1 MIAGANESLQD
12 PERVG
17 NGLKSIAINMA
28 GLKTSTK
35 DGSIELN
42 KTALALKKIA
52 GIDIFT
58 DSSKTSVKDMVTI
71 IDEVKGKWGELSETQ
86 QLALSEAIAGK
97 TQSSVFNALMSG
109 WGRVKQFQQEYK
121 DGFTVGSAEREN
133 AIYLDSIAGKWNTL
147 KENMKSL
154 VTNNISSSFVKD
166 LLEGLN
172 KVVLVVDK
180 ISTGLGKI
188 GSVGAI
194 AGIASFIKTMANF
207 DDFKALDFTE
217 QLGIFGKIDKLKTA
231 FSSLGSSLLSGDFKG
246 GISGIISGLK
256 NMVTQSGLATVAM
269 GALKAVL
276 TGFAVAGVI
285 AGIVAIG
292 KALYDNIH
300 KTEQTIAT
308 SKELQQNIQDEIT
321 TLNTQKTSLSQ
332 IATEY
337 DKLSRKSNKTVEEMQ
352 RLSELKKQI
361 AEIAPD
367 LVVGYD
373 ANNDPILALKGSL
386 TSYIAELDVAID
398 KQKDLYNTET
408 YVQASAIMEEN
419 AKSMETWNTHLV
431 KAGGSFELWQSQVDE
446 ASGKVVSSGKSLI
459 KMSEQI
465 AEADNHKKEVM
476 LENLASISRQQQENA
491 ERDAT
496 VQQHYLNQ
504 WVKNTQLT
512 SEQAK
517 QSFSNFFT
525 TLDWGTFDEAGA
537 TELSIG
543 LKKLESVTATTTSA
557 MGQKFQD
564 MTAKAN
570 KAFKDTGAIQTYGKA
585 LQEIALDSGKFDMAS
600 WSNYLNEVNQ
610 RFQDGVMPVEQYQHA
625 LKYMADTLGDLTGI
639 DAGTWL
645 QSLIGTGDYASAF
658 ENMNSGLTK
667 FLGSYKKTVGDI
679 RSGDSLAMALKDQF
693 TALEGFEAQL
703 NRRIEADIPIT
714 VDWLIEQKDD
724 LPKQIQTLID
734 AINADGDVNEIEEKL
749 LVAITAELKNEGQI
763 SNDILTTLN
772 DVIHGTLDGYN
783 LDDTIE
789 IGGVEFTIRQLQSLV
804 GEVETLEQAYN
815 KLKGLDFENDGAEEL
830 ATQIE
835 EVKEALNGIDS
846 THIRVAMDA
855 QGFEKKEEIEM
866 MSEAIEQIDG
876 KEAKTQFIADTADYF
891 RGASSVEEAI
901 ESLPPEIKLRYHIG
915 VEGDEYLEG
924 LDAKLKALPPEIQT
938 MITVDGTYSLHDLE
952 EIKAM
957 CDVLGNE
964 TVTMLLSLEGAPEA
978 LADCSSLE
986 ERLQKLAELVAKSGV
1001 ELENGDEVIDK
1012 IDAIVKELKKL
1023 DGEEAETEVTVESET
1038 KGVQETKETLDELDG
1053 KQTESN
1059 HKASSDS
1066 EEVDGTK
1073 EKTDDLD
1080 GKQTQSNHTAK
1091 SEDSEL
1097 DETEKKIEKLTQ
1109 DTHGKITVHADK
1121 REVVEAQIDKDRLEV
1136 DGKAITR
1143 VQVDGMGYYDVA
1155 INDKGQLEVNGKAIT
1170 NVEVNDG
1177 EQLKFA
1183 INDKG
1188 QLEVN
1193 GIALTNVDILGSE
1206 KLVTAKQDKEDLETD
1221 GESNTKM
1228 NVDNN
1233 DFLKTKAELAQGTET
1248 EVRFTLKQTIDS
1260 ILAKLGLNKSEA
1272 NVTINIECNDQA
1284 THILSNIKNTYGKID
1299 CKINVE
1305 SSTATNAEQTL
1316 GRLAGKSLP
1325 AKTLTVIVTSLDNA
1339 LSKMDSLATK
1349 TIPSK
1354 TFSVTANN
1362 LASTMQQVAE
1372 LSARTIA
1379 NKAFSVTC
1387 NAQSATSSL
1396 SYLAN
1401 VSVPN
1406 KAFSVTCNASGAN
1419 NAINSVRNANI
1430 PNKSFTISCSDNAS
1444 SKVNK
1449 VKGLKISN
1457 KSFTISATD
1466 RASGTIASI
1475 KRQLAGIS
1483 GKTVTVTV
1491 RKNTIYT
1498 SNGTGAGT
1506 GYVSVGEPRVAN
1518 NVSTLNNAVKLAD
1531 ASGNALGTQVSAMA
1545 EGTSGMVS
1553 AMAKAKANIDTGLTR
1568 KALKYNVDLLK
1579 NMDAILT
1586 KLQANLDKVNAKQE
1600 LAFGNSKAK
1609 LLQEEIS
1616 LLTQQ
1621 QKLTSTNISNMQ
1633 GMAKKLKSSL
1643 KDMGFKFKD
1652 DGSISNYNKKI
1663 VAMEEKVAKLK
1674 STAEKSEK
1682 TASKDKATKKQKSK
1696 ATADQKAYE
1705 KAQKEL
1711 DKMKQYTD
1719 EYLDLTFNQIPE
1731 AQAEWYELKS
1741 AIADA
1746 KAEMIKA
1753 KQEAKTLKEDLVI
1766 EQKQSYIDRN
1776 MTKADNYMNLAENA
1790 KSYSE
1795 YIKYMN
1801 KANTQLQSAY
1811 DKQEDILAE
1820 AKSRMKDN
1828 RGILKENG
1836 FTFDSNG
1843 NTKNAI
1849 SQLQKLA
1856 KSLSPAEY
1864 EAIYAIYL
1872 EYLDDLNHTLP
1883 ETEAEMNNLKLSMED
1898 NAESAEEFA
1907 KKIKELNEEAQDL
1920 ELAQRYNQL
1929 SDALD
1934 ILDTKMNGAFGKNKI
1949 SNMKEQLSLLSQLK
1963 IETGRLKNESQ
1974 SDANSAKG
1982 ELQSYGVK
1990 FDSNGNM
1997 SNLQGIVKGAGAED
2011 KEKILELAN
2020 AYNDAKQNASGYE
2033 KELVDIQEQQRAM
2046 KEQIQALEYEL
2057 EQLADDAWARELENS
2072 LKVLQNELDILQS
2085 KADLSGT
2092 NTFDNL
2098 EQQAKLYR
2106 KLILETGQDLKKYE
2120 KKAKEFGNEL
2130 SAYGFKIEDDG
2141 TINNIDEQLLKLR
2154 DKLNDTEF
2162 GHVEDLLDDYFEYA
2176 IDKTADAEKALI
2188 DYHKAIEDIEQQKLE
2203 TTKDIEDEITKM
2215 IEKQVEDRI
2224 DEIEKERD
2232 ARVEALDEAQKAYQR
2247 WRDETKYEDDYN
2259 EQLDKVNKLEAEIEI
2274 AKRDTSL
2281 AGQKRLADLMEQL
2294 KDEQENLEDLVED
2307 KIDEDINNMF
2317 DDEKDRIEKTSEQEI
2332 EKLKELWSA
2341 QNIAE
2346 AVSQALSSGIF
2357 TDIDG
2362 NIMKLDEALLEFAN
2376 NSEEYLG
2383 VMGQTMKEQ
2392 LLDNLNVA
2400 LQTMSEMKDIYTTLS
2415 SGEYSIALAPMVDG
2429 GVINTTGTGVTRT
2442 ETTNNVSVGDMS
2454 IVIQGNADAQTVGQI
2469 EALLNEYKN
2478 DIYNEILKNMK

>member
-1 MIAGANESLQD
+1 
-12 PERVG
+12 
-17 NGLKSIAINMA
+17 
-28 GLKTSTK
+28 
-35 DGSIELN
+35 
-42 KTALALKKIA
+42 
-52 GIDIFT
+52 
-58 DSSKTSVKDMVTI
+58 
-71 IDEVKGKWGELSETQ
+71 
-86 QLALSEAIAGK
+86 
-97 TQSSVFNALMSG
+97 MSG

-180 ISTGLGKI
+180 VSTGLGKI
-188 GSVGAI
+188 GSIGAI

-231 FSSLGSSLLSGDFKG
+231 FSGIGSAIANSDFKG
-246 GISGIISGLK
+246 GISGIVSGLK
-256 NMVTQSGLATVAM
+256 NLVTQSGLATVAM
-269 GALKAVL
+269 GALDAVL

-300 KTEQTIAT
+300 KTEQTIET

-408 YVQASAIMEEN
+408 YVQARAIMEEN

-431 KAGGSFELWQSQVDE
+431 KAGGSFKLWQSQVDE
-446 ASGKVVSSGKSLI
+446 ASGKVVGSGKSLI
-459 KMSEQI
+459 KMAEQI
-465 AEADNHKKEVM
+465 TEADNHKKEVL

-504 WVKNTQLT
+504 WLKNTQLT

-517 QSFSNFFT
+517 QAFSGFFT
-525 TLDWGTFDEAGA
+525 SLDWGTFDEAGA
-537 TELSIG
+537 TELSMG

-557 MGQKFQD
+557 MGYKFQE
-564 MTAKAN
+564 MTASAN
-570 KAFKDTGAIQTYGKA
+570 KAFKNTNAIQAYGKE
-585 LQEIALDSGKFDMAS
+585 LKRIAEESGQFDMAS
-600 WSNYLNEVNQ
+600 WSNYLTEVNQ
-610 RFQDGVMPVEQYQHA
+610 RFQDGVMSVEQYQHA
-625 LKYMADTLGDLTGI
+625 LGYMADTLEGLTGI
-639 DAGTWL
+639 DADTWL

-667 FLGSYKKTVGDI
+667 FLNSYKKTVGDI
-679 RSGDSLAMALKDQF
+679 RSGDTLAMALKDQF
-693 TALEGFEAQL
+693 TALEGFKAQL
-703 NRRIEADIPIT
+703 DRRIEADIPIT

-749 LVAITAELKNEGQI
+749 LVAITTELKNEGQI
-763 SNDILTTLN
+763 SADILQTLN

-783 LDDTIE
+783 LDETIE
-789 IGGVEFTIRQLQSLV
+789 IGGVEFTIKQLQSLV
-804 GEVETLEQAYN
+804 GEAENVEQALN
-815 KLKGLDFENDGAEEL
+815 KLKNLDFENDGAEEL
-830 ATQIE
+830 ATTIE
-835 EVKEALNGIDS
+835 EVKEALNGIND
-846 THIRVAMDA
+846 TRVRVAMEA
-855 QGFEKKEEIEM
+855 QGFDKKEEVDM
-866 MSEAIEQIDG
+866 MLKAIEGIDG

-901 ESLPPEIKLRYHIG
+901 ESLPPEIKLRYQIG
-915 VEGDEYLEG
+915 LEGDEYLQG
-924 LDAKLKALPPEIQT
+924 LNQKLQALPKEIQT

-952 EIKAM
+952 EIQEL
-957 CDVLGNE
+957 CDKLGGE
-964 TVTMLLSLEGAPEA
+964 TVTMLLGLEGAPEA

-986 ERLQKLAELVAKSGV
+986 ERLKVLAELIVTSGV
-1001 ELENGDEVIDK
+1001 ELENGEEVIAK
-1012 IDAIVKELKKL
+1012 IEKITEELAKL

-1038 KGVQETKETLDELDG
+1038 KGVEETKETLDELDG

-1059 HKASSDS
+1059 HKAKSDDTEL
-1066 EEVDGTK
+1066 EETK
-1073 EKTDDLD
+1073 EKTDELD
-1080 GKQTQSNHTAK
+1080 GKNSESEHTANA
-1091 SEDSEL
+1091 EDNQLNVVE
-1097 DETEKKIEKLTQ
+1097 EKIDKLTR
-1109 DTHGKITVHADK
+1109 DTSSTITMHVDK
-1121 REVVEAQIDKDRLEV
+1121 REVVEAQIDKDNLEV
-1136 DGKAITR
+1136 DGKSLTR

-1193 GIALTNVDILGSE
+1193 GIALTNVEINGEE
-1206 KLVTAKQDKEDLETD
+1206 KLDSAKDKKDDLEKD
-1221 GESNTKM
+1221 GEANTKV
-1228 NVDNN
+1228 NVDDN
-1233 DFLKTKAELAQGTET
+1233 DYQKTKAELAQGTET
-1248 EVRFTLKQTIDS
+1248 EIRFTLKQTIDN

-1272 NVTINIECNDQA
+1272 NVTINIECNDKA
-1284 THILSNIKNTYGKID
+1284 TSILSNIKNTYSKID

-1362 LASTMQQVAE
+1362 LASTTQQVAE

-1387 NAQSATSSL
+1387 NSSSASSSL
-1396 SYLAN
+1396 SYLAKT
-1401 VSVPN
+1401 SVPN
-1406 KAFSVTCNASGAN
+1406 KSFSVTCNSAGAN
-1419 NAINSVRNANI
+1419 NALGSLRSYTI
-1430 PNKSFTISCSDNAS
+1430 PNKSFTISCTDNAS
-1444 SKVNK
+1444 SKVNAVNK
-1449 VKGLKISN
+1449 AKISN

-1466 RASGTIASI
+1466 RASRTISSI
-1475 KRQLAGIS
+1475 KMQLASIS

-1506 GYVSVGEPRVAN
+1506 GYDSVSEPRVAN
-1518 NVSTLNNAVKLAD
+1518 NVNTLNNAVKLAD

-1609 LLQEEIS
+1609 LLKEEID
-1616 LLTQQ
+1616 LLKQQ
-1621 QKLTSTNISNMQ
+1621 QNLTSTNIKNMQ
-1633 GMAKKLKSSL
+1633 GMASKLKSSL
-1643 KDMGFKFKD
+1643 KNMGFTFKD
-1652 DGSISNYNKKI
+1652 DGSIKNYNKKI
-1663 VAMEEKVAKLK
+1663 IQMEETVANLK
-1674 STAEKSEK
+1674 KKADKAEK
-1682 TASKDKATKKQKSK
+1682 TASKDKATPRQKQASK
-1696 ATADQKAYE
+1696 NATKLYND
-1705 KAQKEL
+1705 AQAKL

-1719 EYLDLTFNQIPE
+1719 EYLDLTMNQIPN
-1731 AQAEWYELKS
+1731 AQAEWYELKK
-1741 AIADA
+1741 AIASA
-1746 KAEMIKA
+1746 NAEMITA
-1753 KQEAKTLKEDLVI
+1753 KKEAKTLSEDLRIDTSERYSDRRNTYASTDEAKADLTDDVSEKIRHLKNANKDYENELNRQAYLI
-1766 EQKQSYIDRN
+1766 EQYQSR
-1776 MTKADNYMNLAENA
+1776 MADN
-1790 KSYSE
+1790 KS
-1795 YIKYMN
+1795 
-1801 KANTQLQSAY
+1801 
-1811 DKQEDILAE
+1811 
-1820 AKSRMKDN
+1820 
-1828 RGILKENG
+1828 ILKGYG
-1836 FTFDSNG
+1836 FKFNG
-1843 NTKNAI
+1843 NDIESSAKTLKN
-1849 SQLQKLA
+1849 LK
-1856 KSLSPAEY
+1856 KSMSPDEY
-1864 EAIYAIYL
+1864 EAIYAIWD
-1872 EYLDDLNHTLP
+1872 EYMNDLTSNLP
-1883 ETEAEMNNLKLSMED
+1883 GAKQEIVNLNQSIKDNKEEM
-1898 NAESAEEFA
+1898 EELQ
-1907 KKIKELNEEAQDL
+1907 KQLKELNEEAQDL
-1920 ELAQRYNQL
+1920 QLTSAYDKLNAQ
-1929 SDALD
+1929 LD
-1934 ILDTKMNGAFGKNKI
+1934 LVEAKMEGAFGKNKI
-1949 SNMKEQLSLLSQLK
+1949 KYLEEQIAITKDLRKQAQKLQEESKGDMNDARAS
-1963 IETGRLKNESQ
+1963 LKNYGIKF
-1974 SDANSAKG
+1974 DTNNNMTN
-1982 ELQSYGVK
+1982 LQS
-1990 FDSNGNM
+1990 
-1997 SNLQGIVKGAGAED
+1997 IVSKTDDIAK
-2011 KEKILELAN
+2011 KEAILELAN
-2020 AYNDAKQNASGYE
+2020 AYEEARQGVRDYQLEAV
-2033 KELVDIQEQQRAM
+2033 ELENQQRELADA
-2046 KEQIQALEYEL
+2046 ILEVQYEL
-2057 EQLADDAWARELENS
+2057 EQLADDAWIRELENS
-2072 LKVLQNELDILQS
+2072 MQILQNELEIVQGL
-2085 KADLSGT
+2085 ADLSGT

-2098 EQQAKLYR
+2098 AQQAELYR
-2106 KLILETGQDLKKYE
+2106 KLISETGQDLIKYE

-2130 SAYGFKIEDDG
+2130 SAYGFVIEDDG
-2141 TINNIDEQLLKLR
+2141 TIDNIDEQLLKLK

-2176 IDKTADAEKALI
+2176 IDKTHDAEKALI
-2188 DYHKAIEDIEQQKLE
+2188 DYQKAIEDIEKQKLE
-2203 TTKDIEDEITKM
+2203 ATKDIEEEITKI

-2224 DEIEKERD
+2224 DEIEKEKD
-2232 ARVEALDEAQKAYQR
+2232 ARIEALDEAQKAYQR

-2259 EQLDKVNKLEAEIEI
+2259 EQLDKVNELEAKIEI

-2317 DDEKDRIEKTSEQEI
+2317 DDEKDRIEKISEQEI
-2332 EKLKELWSA
+2332 ENLKELWSA

-2346 AVSQALSSGIF
+2346 AVSQALSTGIF

-2392 LLDNLNVA
+2392 LLDNLNIA
-2400 LQTMSEMKDIYTTLS
+2400 LQTMTQMKDIYTTLG
-2415 SGEYSIALAPMVDG
+2415 SGDYSIALAPM
-2429 GVINTTGTGVTRT
+2429 INGDITGEAGIQGNLEQV
-2442 ETTNNVSVGDMS
+2442 TNNVNIGDMS
-2454 IVIQGNADAQTVGQI
+2454 IVVEGSADAKTVGQI
-2469 EALLNEYKN
+2469 EALLNNYKTE
-2478 DIYNEILKNMK
+2478 IYNEILKNMK

>member
-1 MIAGANESLQD
+1 
-12 PERVG
+12 
-17 NGLKSIAINMA
+17 
-28 GLKTSTK
+28 
-35 DGSIELN
+35 
-42 KTALALKKIA
+42 
-52 GIDIFT
+52 
-58 DSSKTSVKDMVTI
+58 
-71 IDEVKGKWGELSETQ
+71 
-86 QLALSEAIAGK
+86 
-97 TQSSVFNALMSG
+97 MSG
-109 WGRVKQFQQEYK
+109 WDRVKQFQQEYK

-133 AIYLDSIAGKWNTL
+133 EIFLDSIAGKWNTL

-154 VTNNISSSFVKD
+154 VTNNVSSSFVKD

-172 KVVLVVDK
+172 KVVLVIDK

-231 FSSLGSSLLSGDFKG
+231 FSGIGSAIANSDFKG
-246 GISGIISGLK
+246 GISGIVSGLK

-300 KTEQTIAT
+300 KTEQTIET

-408 YVQASAIMEEN
+408 YVQARAIMEEN

-446 ASGKVVSSGKSLI
+446 ASGKVVGSGKSLI
-459 KMSEQI
+459 KMAEQI
-465 AEADNHKKEVM
+465 TEADNHKKEVL
-476 LENLASISRQQQENA
+476 LENLASISKQQQENA

-504 WVKNTQLT
+504 WLKNTQLT

-517 QSFSNFFT
+517 QAFSGFFT
-525 TLDWGTFDEAGA
+525 SLDWGTFDEAGA
-537 TELSIG
+537 TELSMG

-557 MGQKFQD
+557 MGHKFQE
-564 MTAKAN
+564 MTASAN
-570 KAFKDTGAIQTYGKA
+570 KAFKDTNAIQTYGKE
-585 LQEIALDSGKFDMAS
+585 LKRIAEESGQFDMSS
-600 WSNYLNEVNQ
+600 WSNYLTEVNQ
-610 RFQDGVMPVEQYQHA
+610 RFQDGAMSVEQYQHA
-625 LKYMADTLGDLTGI
+625 LGYMADTLEGLTGI
-639 DAGTWL
+639 DADTWL

-667 FLGSYKKTVGDI
+667 FLNSYKKTVSDI
-679 RSGDSLAMALKDQF
+679 RNGDTLAIALKEQF
-693 TALEGFEAQL
+693 TALEGFKAQL
-703 NRRIEADIPIT
+703 DRRIEADIPIT
-714 VDWLIEQKDD
+714 VDWLIEQKDN

-734 AINADGDVNEIEEKL
+734 AINADGDVNDIEQKI
-749 LVAITAELKNEGQI
+749 LVAITTELKNEGQI
-763 SNDILTTLN
+763 SADILQTLN

-783 LDDTIE
+783 LDKKIE
-789 IGGVEFTIRQLQSLV
+789 IGGVEFTIRQLQSLTK
-804 GEVETLEQAYN
+804 GAETTKEALD

-830 ATQIE
+830 KTTIE
-835 EVKEALNGIDS
+835 EVKEAVQGIND
-846 THIRVAMDA
+846 TKIRVAMDA
-855 QGFEKKEEIEM
+855 QGFDKKEEVDM
-866 MSEAIEQIDG
+866 MLKAIEGIDG

-901 ESLPPEIKLRYHIG
+901 ESLPPEIKLRYQIG
-915 VEGDEYLEG
+915 LEGDEYLQG
-924 LDAKLKALPPEIQT
+924 LNEKLQALPKDIQT

-952 EIKAM
+952 EIQEL
-957 CDVLGNE
+957 CDKLGGE
-964 TVTMLLSLEGAPEA
+964 TVTMLLGLEGAPEA
-978 LADCSSLE
+978 LADCASLE
-986 ERLQKLAELVAKSGV
+986 ERLKVLAELIVTSGV
-1001 ELENGDEVIDK
+1001 ELENGEEVIAK
-1012 IDAIVKELKKL
+1012 IEKITEELAKL

-1038 KGVQETKETLDELDG
+1038 KGVEETKETLDELDG

-1059 HKASSDS
+1059 HKAKSDDTEL
-1066 EEVDGTK
+1066 EETK
-1073 EKTDDLD
+1073 EKTDELD
-1080 GKQTQSNHTAK
+1080 GKNSESEHTANA
-1091 SEDSEL
+1091 EDNQLNVVE
-1097 DETEKKIEKLTQ
+1097 EKIDKLTR
-1109 DTHGKITVHADK
+1109 DTSSTITMHVDK
-1121 REVVEAQIDKDRLEV
+1121 REVVEAQIDKDNLEV
-1136 DGKAITR
+1136 DGKSLTR

-1193 GIALTNVDILGSE
+1193 GIALTNVEINGEE
-1206 KLVTAKQDKEDLETD
+1206 KLDSAKDKKEDLEKD
-1221 GESNTKM
+1221 GESNTKV
-1228 NVDNN
+1228 NVDDN
-1233 DFLKTKAELAQGTET
+1233 DYQKTKAELAQGTET
-1248 EVRFTLKQTIDS
+1248 EIRFTLKQTIDS

-1272 NVTINIECNDQA
+1272 NVIINIECNDQA

-1316 GRLAGKSLP
+1316 GRLAGKTIP
-1325 AKTLTVIVTSLDNA
+1325 TKTLTVIVTSLDNA

-1362 LASTMQQVAE
+1362 LASTMQQVTE

-1379 NKAFSVTC
+1379 NKSFSVTC
-1387 NAQSATSSL
+1387 NSSSASSSL
-1396 SYLAN
+1396 SYLAKA
-1401 VSVPN
+1401 SVPN
-1406 KAFSVTCNASGAN
+1406 KSFSITCNASGATS
-1419 NAINSVRNANI
+1419 ALNSVRSASI
-1430 PNKSFTISCSDNAS
+1430 SNKTFTISCSDNAS

-1449 VKGLKISN
+1449 VKGAKISN

-1498 SNGTGAGT
+1498 TNGTGAGT
-1506 GYVSVGEPRVAN
+1506 GYQSVDEPRVVN
-1518 NVSTLNNAVKLAD
+1518 SVNTLDNAVKLAD

-1579 NMDAILT
+1579 NMDAILN
-1586 KLQANLDKVNAKQE
+1586 KLQASLSKVNAQQE
-1600 LAFGNSKAK
+1600 RAFGDKKAK
-1609 LLQEEIS
+1609 LLQNEID
-1616 LLTQQ
+1616 LLKQQ
-1621 QKLTSTNISNMQ
+1621 QKLTNTNVANMK
-1633 GMAKKLKSSL
+1633 GMASKLKSSL

-1663 VAMEEKVAKLK
+1663 IQMEETVANLK
-1674 STAEKSEK
+1674 KKADKAEK
-1682 TASKDKATKKQKSK
+1682 TASKDKATPRQKQASK
-1696 ATADQKAYE
+1696 NATKLYND
-1705 KAQKEL
+1705 AQAKL
-1711 DKMKQYTD
+1711 DKMKQYSE
-1719 EYLDLTFNQIPE
+1719 EYLQLIFTDIPQ
-1731 AQAEWYELKS
+1731 AQAEWEEYAN

-1753 KQEAKTLKEDLVI
+1753 KQEAKTLKEDLTI

-1828 RGILKENG
+1828 RGILKDNG

-1949 SNMKEQLSLLSQLK
+1949 SNMKEQLSLLSQLR

-2033 KELVDIQEQQRAM
+2033 KELIDIQEQQRAM

-2072 LKVLQNELDILQS
+2072 LKIIQNELEIVQGL
-2085 KADLSGT
+2085 ADLSGT

-2098 EQQAKLYR
+2098 EYQAELYR
-2106 KLILETGQDLKKYE
+2106 KLMLETGQDLVEYE

-2130 SAYGFKIEDDG
+2130 SAYGFVIEDDG
-2141 TINNIDEQLLKLR
+2141 TIDNMDEQLLKLR

-2176 IDKTADAEKALI
+2176 IDKTHDAEQALI
-2188 DYHKAIEDIEQQKLE
+2188 DYQKAIEDIEQQKLE
-2203 TTKDIEDEITKM
+2203 ATKDIEEEITKM

-2232 ARVEALDEAQKAYQR
+2232 ARIEALDEAQKAYQR

-2294 KDEQENLEDLVED
+2294 KEEQENLEDLVED

-2400 LQTMSEMKDIYTTLS
+2400 LQTMSEMKDIYTTLG

-2429 GVINTTGTGVTRT
+2429 GIIDTTGTGVTRT

-2454 IVIQGNADAQTVGQI
+2454 IVIQGSADAKTVGQI